1 MIPKA
6 WRYPGRTVLPHGTI
20 EEKAPFNYYI
30 FLFLKKGRGN
40 LLTDCKKN
48 QIADTVIHCIL
59 YGKTHFFL
67 IQ

>member
-40 LLTDCKKN
+40 LLTDCKKIKL
-48 QIADTVIHCIL
+48 QILL
-59 YGKTHFFL
+59 YIAFCMEKLIFL